1 MLLAAMLLT
10 CCSSDSEVMAEPA
23 PVQNAGKTLVVYYSY
38 TGNCHEIVNS
48 LTTQIEADVVRI
60 EPAEKGLQYEA
71 NNYALGTQL
80 LNAIKANPDDEAS
93 YPAIDSVTIS
103 LSDYQNIIIVTP
115 LWWSQMAAIMQT
127 YLFLHGDE
135 MAGKHVGLI
144 VSSHSSGISGVVAD
158 AKRLVPNAI
167 WMGDALWINAS
178 NHGNRAS
185 LIANWLS
192 TQNFASND
200 MNQKMYLTIGGMTKT
215 ATLVGNSST
224 EALVAQLQQGDITYE
239 AHDYGN
245 FEKVGDLGQS
255 FPTADHQVTTS
266 AGDIVLYN
274 GNNIC
279 IFYGS
284 NSWSYTRIGK
294 LDGMSAEDVRR
305 FVNAGGGNVTVTLSL
320 QPIYTGLDEFSDDKH
335 DDGVAYTITG
345 QIAPKGYRGI
355 VIQNGKKILK

>member
-1 MLLAAMLLT
+1 MKLKLLICLA
-10 CCSSDSEVMAEPA
+10 
-23 PVQNAGKTLVVYYSY
+23 VVILCGC
-38 TGNCHEIVNS
+38 TKENI
-48 LTTQIEADVVRI
+48 TAQTMT
-60 EPAEKGLQYEA
+60 EKLYVTIGEETRSVTMED
-71 NNYALGTQL
+71 NVGTQ
-80 LNAIKANPDDEAS
+80 AF
-93 YPAIDSVTIS
+93 V
-103 LSDYQNIIIVTP
+103 
-115 LWWSQMAAIMQT
+115 AALQT
-127 YLFLHGDE
+127 E
-135 MAGKHVGLI
+135 
-144 VSSHSSGISGVVAD
+144 
-158 AKRLVPNAI
+158 N
-167 WMGDALWINAS
+167 
-178 NHGNRAS
+178 
-185 LIANWLS
+185 
-192 TQNFASND
+192 
-200 MNQKMYLTIGGMTKT
+200 
-215 ATLVGNSST
+215 
-224 EALVAQLQQGDITYE
+224 ITYE

-245 FEKVGDLGQS
+245 FEKVGALGQS

-335 DDGVAYTITG
+335 GDSPAYTITG

>member
-1 MLLAAMLLT
+1 MKSTMKLKLLT
-10 CCSSDSEVMAEPA
+10 
-23 PVQNAGKTLVVYYSY
+23 
-38 TGNCHEIVNS
+38 S
-48 LTTQIEADVVRI
+48 LTVVLLCGCTKENI
-60 EPAEKGLQYEA
+60 TAQTMTEKLYVTIGEETRSVTMED
-71 NNYALGTQL
+71 NVGTQ
-80 LNAIKANPDDEAS
+80 
-93 YPAIDSVTIS
+93 
-103 LSDYQNIIIVTP
+103 
-115 LWWSQMAAIMQT
+115 
-127 YLFLHGDE
+127 
-135 MAGKHVGLI
+135 
-144 VSSHSSGISGVVAD
+144 
-158 AKRLVPNAI
+158 
-167 WMGDALWINAS
+167 
-178 NHGNRAS
+178 
-185 LIANWLS
+185 
-192 TQNFASND
+192 
-200 MNQKMYLTIGGMTKT
+200 
-215 ATLVGNSST
+215 
-224 EALVAQLQQGDITYE
+224 ALVAALQAENITYE

-245 FEKVGDLGQS
+245 FEKVGALGQS

>member
-1 MLLAAMLLT
+1 MKSTMKLKLL
-10 CCSSDSEVMAEPA
+10 
-23 PVQNAGKTLVVYYSY
+23 
-38 TGNCHEIVNS
+38 IS
-48 LTTQIEADVVRI
+48 LTVVLLCGCTKENI
-60 EPAEKGLQYEA
+60 TAQTMTEKLYVTIGEETRSVTMED
-71 NNYALGTQL
+71 NVGTQ
-80 LNAIKANPDDEAS
+80 
-93 YPAIDSVTIS
+93 
-103 LSDYQNIIIVTP
+103 
-115 LWWSQMAAIMQT
+115 
-127 YLFLHGDE
+127 
-135 MAGKHVGLI
+135 
-144 VSSHSSGISGVVAD
+144 
-158 AKRLVPNAI
+158 
-167 WMGDALWINAS
+167 
-178 NHGNRAS
+178 
-185 LIANWLS
+185 
-192 TQNFASND
+192 
-200 MNQKMYLTIGGMTKT
+200 
-215 ATLVGNSST
+215 
-224 EALVAQLQQGDITYE
+224 ALVAALQAENITYE

-245 FEKVGDLGQS
+245 FEKVGALGQS